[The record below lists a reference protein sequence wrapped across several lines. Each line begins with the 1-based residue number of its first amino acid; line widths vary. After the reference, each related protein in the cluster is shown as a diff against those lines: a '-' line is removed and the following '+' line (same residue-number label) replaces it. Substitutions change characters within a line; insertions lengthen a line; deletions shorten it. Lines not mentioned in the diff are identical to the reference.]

1 MQAALTT
8 LLWPLET
15 SPGLQSLPQAGGLR
29 PGQRWHQG
37 CMGLGGGWDLR
48 FLAPAMACLLCSLYW
63 PEGLKG
69 EDVKKCSREGVSVWR
84 PTSYY
89 LLGEGILGCL
99 TLVAVDSV
107 ATGNLVDV
115 PSWVGVVSPSRHGL
129 PVKTPG
135 HQETSCAQNSAL
147 LTHWLLTCC
156 FTAKTP

>member
-1 MQAALTT
+1 MLAVLTT
-8 LLWPLET
+8 LLWPLAT

-29 PGQRWHQG
+29 PGQHWHQG
-37 CMGLGGGWDLR
+37 CVWGREDSR
-48 FLAPAMACLLCSLYW
+48 FLAPAMVCFLCSLYW

-69 EDVKKCSREGVSVWR
+69 EDVKKCRQEGVSGWR

-89 LLGEGILGCL
+89 LPGEGVLGCL

-115 PSWVGVVSPSRHGL
+115 PSWVGVVSPSHHGL
-129 PVKTPG
+129 PVKTPC